1 MNEIVAA
8 AAYQLNEAIHQCNL
22 NVRANFLKM
31 AQLLVQMREEK
42 LYRALDF
49 DTFESYLG
57 SLGAEGNRSW
67 LYKLIR
73 SYELFS
79 EKLQIPNSRLI
90 EIGPSKLD
98 VIAPVV
104 TAENQAEW
112 LDKAAALSKS
122 DIIQEVR
129 SFRGLSSLPPYAP
142 SAQINPGIADL
153 LKYKSYIEYVKDR
166 PCMVCNAPKVEP
178 HHWPVTRGAG
188 GNEVEE
194 WAIPLCRDCHNEAHR
209 NPIKFTHD
217 YAHKWARYFY
227 GIILKIWETA

>member
-8 AAYQLNEAIHQCNL
+8 AAYQLNEAILQCNMDI
-22 NVRANFLKM
+22 RGSFLHM
-31 AQLLVQMREEK
+31 AALLVQMREER
-42 LYRALDF
+42 LYRALDY

-79 EKLQIPNSRLI
+79 QKLQIPNNRLI
-90 EIGPSKLD
+90 EVGPSKLD
-98 VIAPVV
+98 VIASVV
-104 TAENQAEW
+104 NEDNKDEW

-122 DIIQEVR
+122 DIILEVR
-129 SFRGLSSLPPYAP
+129 SFQGKPPLSSLAP

-166 PCMVCNAPKVEP
+166 PCCICEAVPVDP
-178 HHWPVTRGAG
+178 HHFPVTKGAG
-188 GNEVEE
+188 GKEVEE
-194 WAIPLCRDCHNEAHR
+194 WVIPMCRGCHNEFQDHKL
-209 NPIKFTHD
+209 KFLND
-217 YAHKWARYFY
+217 YAHKWGAYLY
-227 GIILKIWETA
+227 GLILKIWETA

>member
-1 MNEIVAA
+1 MTSSEIAFGVNSEIVACKM
-8 AAYQLNEAIHQCNL
+8 NIE
-22 NVRANFLKM
+22 ANFIHLAKLLKR
-31 AQLLVQMREEK
+31 VRDEK
-42 LYRALDF
+42 LYLSLDHK
-49 DTFESYLG
+49 TWESYLG
-57 SLGAEGNRSW
+57 DPDIAIGRSTA
-67 LYKLIR
+67 YKLIAAW
-73 SYELFS
+73 ELWV
-79 EKLQIPNSRLI
+79 EKLSVPEPALLDIGSKRL
-90 EIGPSKLD
+90 GY
-98 VIAPVV
+98 IAPVV
-104 TAENQAEW
+104 SNDVEGW
-112 LDKAAALSKS
+112 LSKARSLSLS
-122 DIIQEVR
+122 DLLMEVR

-227 GIILKIWETA
+227 GIILKIWGQD